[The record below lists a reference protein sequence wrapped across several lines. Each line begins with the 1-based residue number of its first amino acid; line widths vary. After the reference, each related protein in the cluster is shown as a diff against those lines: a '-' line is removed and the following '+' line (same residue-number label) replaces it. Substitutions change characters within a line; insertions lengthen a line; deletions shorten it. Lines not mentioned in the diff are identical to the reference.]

1 MKAIF
6 NACLSAR
13 SRVLRFK
20 SNIDPRDIVAYC
32 SDQAHSTAARAAGM
46 SLMKIRERFQN
57 NYFFSRTCFK
67 TDFEILNPRK
77 IKSDELGRMNGENL
91 VKQMRNDIES
101 GLIPAFVAATLGTT
115 GLCEG
120 LFTHIKLSGKEA
132 LIRSNE
138 AF

>member
-1 MKAIF
+1 
-6 NACLSAR
+6 
-13 SRVLRFK
+13 
-20 SNIDPRDIVAYC
+20 
-32 SDQAHSTAARAAGM
+32 
-46 SLMKIRERFQN
+46 
-57 NYFFSRTCFK
+57 
-67 TDFEILNPRK
+67 
-77 IKSDELGRMNGENL
+77 MNGENL